1 MRRLMLF
8 ALALALPITAFGDE
22 SEAKKL
28 AQEILDKG
36 SALFDQRDAAA
47 MTATYADD
55 ADIVW
60 IEKDNST
67 GEYKSNTKKG
77 LAEIEG
83 VYKDLFK
90 DKNEKTTSKNT
101 VEFARLIAPDL
112 LVIEGLFQPNVA
124 NQGKYPFVQVRV
136 KQGEKWLIKH
146 LQLVIVSQ
154 D

>member
-1 MRRLMLF
+1 MRRLIF
-8 ALALALPITAFGDE
+8 SALVLALPLTAFGDE
-22 SEAKKL
+22 TEAKKL

-36 SALFDQRDAAA
+36 SALFDQRDAAT
-47 MTATYADD
+47 MVATYADD
-55 ADIVW
+55 AQIVW

-67 GEYKSNTKKG
+67 GEYKTNTKKG
-77 LAEIEG
+77 LAEIEAI
-83 VYKDLFK
+83 YRDLFK

-101 VEFARLIAPDL
+101 VEFARLVAPDL

-136 KQGEKWLIKH
+136 KQGDKWLIKN
-146 LQLVIVSQ
+146 LQLIIISQ

>member
-1 MRRLMLF
+1 MRRLILF
-8 ALALALPITAFGDE
+8 ALLLALPLAAFGDE
-22 SEAKKL
+22 AEAKKL

-47 MTATYADD
+47 MVATYADD
-55 ADIVW
+55 AQIVW

-67 GEYKSNTKKG
+67 SEYKTNAKKG
-77 LAEIEG
+77 LAEIEA
-83 VYKDLFK
+83 VYRDLFK

-101 VEFARLIAPDL
+101 VEFARLVAPDL

-136 KQGEKWLIKH
+136 KQGDKWLIKS